1 MTAMTAPTLGRT
13 TFRSSRLLDF
23 CSRTELIAPTGH
35 REDQWPLVALKELVD
50 NALDACEDAAIAPV
64 VNVTVDAD
72 GIEVADNGPG
82 IPVETLDGVLD
93 FSVRVSNREV
103 CMNTPA
109 PHLAL
114 QEDQH
119 DRGLSSALS

>member
-1 MTAMTAPTLGRT
+1 MSAMTAPTLERT
-13 TFRSSRLLDF
+13 TFRTSRLLDF
-23 CSRTELIAPTGH
+23 CSRKELIAQTGH

-50 NALDACEDAAIAPV
+50 NALDVCEDAAVAPV

-72 GIEVADNGPG
+72 GLEVADNGPG
-82 IPVETLDGVLD
+82 IPVKTLHGLLD
-93 FSVRVSNREV
+93 FTVRASNREV

-109 PHLAL
+109 PHPAL

-119 DRGLSSALS
+119 V

>member
-50 NALDACEDAAIAPV
+50 NALDACEDAAVAPV

-72 GIEVADNGPG
+72 GLEVADNGPG

-93 FSVRVSNREV
+93 FTVRDSNREV

-109 PHLAL
+109 PYPTV

-119 DRGLSSALS
+119 E

>member
-1 MTAMTAPTLGRT
+1 MSAMTAPTLGRT
-13 TFRSSRLLDF
+13 TFRTSRLLDF
-23 CSRTELIAPTGH
+23 CSRKELTAQTGH
-35 REDQWPLVALKELVD
+35 SEEQWPLVALKELVD
-50 NALDACEDAAIAPV
+50 NALDACEDAGITPV

-72 GIEVADNGPG
+72 GLEVADNGPG

-93 FSVRVSNREV
+93 FTVRASNREV

-109 PHLAL
+109 PHPAL

-119 DRGLSSALS
+119 V